1 MSILI
6 LCSYI
11 FITYVIGNYLS
22 KINYNFL
29 LYNFDINKYDVHDKI
44 QFFICSILSIYI
56 GLISRYYIKLII
68 KKVKHNLE
76 LYYAKERTIYND
88 KLDPCSICLES
99 YTPND
104 SISKLKL
111 CVHTYHNKCI
121 DEWFIYSKAFSC
133 PICRIQI
140 KT

>member
-22 KINYNFL
+22 KINYKIL

-44 QFFICSILSIYI
+44 QFFMCCFLSIYI
-56 GLISRYYIKLII
+56 GILSKYYIKLII
-68 KKVKHNLE
+68 KKVKFKLQ
-76 LYYAKERTIYND
+76 LYNAKEHIEYD
-88 KLDPCSICLES
+88 HKLDPCSICLES
-99 YTPND
+99 YTPYDN
-104 SISKLKL
+104 ISKLKL
-111 CVHTYHNKCI
+111 CVHMYHSKCI
-121 DEWFIYSKAFSC
+121 DEWFMYSNVFSC
-133 PICRIQI
+133 PICRIEI